1 MRAFHYVRLYSTS
14 GRDAARVIIRI
25 KAAGR
30 KHVSDIENTPIVRP
44 DVAALLSML
53 AQMQA
58 KPIQDGSAI
67 EARLAHAA
75 MTSMV
80 DVEAEKLSIIRDI
93 VCPGPAGDIALRVY
107 DAQETRTS
115 GPVMVFFH
123 GGGFVIGDLQTYHS
137 VCTYFAKQLDIP
149 VIAVDYRLAP
159 EHPFPAAPDDC
170 EAAARW
176 VAANGA
182 ALGLNIAG
190 LVLCGDSAGGNL
202 AISVTQSLMAKPA
215 AVPVIAQFPLY
226 PVTDGTANSGSMQ
239 EFADGYLLTK
249 DVMDWFMEQYKPVSG
264 DLRSDV
270 ILGDHAVMPP
280 TLVFTA
286 GLDPLRDQGRAYA
299 EALKSA
305 GVRVIHGEAAG
316 NIHGFM
322 NIRKAIP
329 SSVQDME
336 QIVAHMQELIK

>member
-1 MRAFHYVRLYSTS
+1 M
-14 GRDAARVIIRI
+14 
-25 KAAGR
+25 
-30 KHVSDIENTPIVRP
+30 SDTQNTQVARP

-53 AQMQA
+53 TQMQA
-58 KPIQDGSAI
+58 KPMQDGSAV

-75 MTSMV
+75 MIGMV
-80 DVEAEKLSIIRDI
+80 DLEAEKLPVIRDI
-93 VCPGPAGDIALRVY
+93 VCPGPAGDIALRMY
-107 DAQETRTS
+107 DAKETRAE

-149 VIAVDYRLAP
+149 VISVDYRLAP

-176 VAANGA
+176 VAGNGA
-182 ALGLNIAG
+182 ALGLNITG

-202 AISVTQSLMAKPA
+202 AISVTQTLMAKPA

-226 PVTDGTANSGSMQ
+226 PVTDSTANGGSMQ

-249 DVMDWFMEQYKPVSG
+249 EVMDWFMQQYRPVSG

-270 ILGDHAVMPP
+270 ILGDHAAMPP

-305 GVRVIHGEAAG
+305 GVRVIYDEAAG
-316 NIHGFM
+316 NVHGFI

-336 QIVAHMQELIK
+336 RIVAHMQELLT

>member
-1 MRAFHYVRLYSTS
+1 M
-14 GRDAARVIIRI
+14 
-25 KAAGR
+25 
-30 KHVSDIENTPIVRP
+30 SDTQDTPIVRP

-58 KPIQDGSAI
+58 KPIQDGTAP

-75 MTSMV
+75 MIGMV
-80 DVEAEKLSIIRDI
+80 DLEPEKLAVIKDA
-93 VCPGPAGDIALRVY
+93 VFPGPAGDIALRIY
-107 DAQETRTS
+107 DAQETRAG

-149 VIAVDYRLAP
+149 VVSVDYRLAP
-159 EHPFPAAPDDC
+159 EHPFPAAPVDC

-176 VAANGA
+176 VAANGP
-182 ALGLNIAG
+182 ALGLDVTG

-202 AISVTQSLMAKPA
+202 AISVSQSLMAKPA

-226 PVTDGTANSGSMQ
+226 PVTDGTANGGSMQ
-239 EFADGYLLTK
+239 EFADGYMLTA
-249 DVMDWFMEQYKPVSG
+249 DVMGWFMEQYKPVSG

-270 ILGDHAVMPP
+270 ILGDHAIMPP

-299 EALKSA
+299 DALKSA
-305 GVRVIHGEAAG
+305 GVRVIYGEAAG
-316 NIHGFM
+316 NVHGFI

-329 SSVQDME
+329 SSVQDMG